1 MNARKRQIQ
10 EPQDRQSMKGALV
23 KSTLFHVAIF
33 LATVVSIPFLAKEPV
48 VVAPVSV
55 ELVDISDMTR
65 TNKVAPP
72 KKEPEKPK
80 EIEAPKPPEKKP
92 EPPKQVAEKPP
103 EPKPP
108 EPKKE
113 PPKEPEKEPEK
124 KPEPPKEALAPPKP
138 EKKKEPEKK
147 PEPPKP
153 KPPEKKQPDP
163 KKEEEQEEDFAS
175 LLKNLTPAENT
186 PPEPETP
193 EKPVEDAEPAA
204 GQIAELSDRLSISEL
219 DAFKRQIEPCWNVP
233 AGAEYAENL
242 AVEVRVIMRRD
253 MTVQDASVL
262 DQARYNRDSAFQ
274 AAADSALR
282 ALRNPRCS
290 PLKLP
295 PEKYNEWKTIVINF
309 DPREML

>member
-1 MNARKRQIQ
+1 MNARKRQTE
-10 EPQDRQSMKGALV
+10 EPQGDRQSMKGALA
-23 KSTLFHVAIF
+23 KSVIFHVGIV
-33 LATVVSIPFLAKEPV
+33 LATLVSVPFITKEPLIIT
-48 VVAPVSV
+48 PVSV
-55 ELVDISDMTR
+55 ELVDISDVTR
-65 TNKVAPP
+65 TNRVAPP
-72 KKEPEKPK
+72 RKEPEKPK
-80 EIEAPKPPEKKP
+80 EIEAPKPPEPKP

-113 PPKEPEKEPEK
+113 EPKKEPEK

-138 EKKKEPEKK
+138 EKKEPEKK

-153 KPPEKKQPDP
+153 KPPEP
-163 KKEEEQEEDFAS
+163 KKEELKKEERQEEDFAS
-175 LLKNLTPAENT
+175 LLKNLTPAESKPQPT
-186 PPEPETP
+186 PDAP

-204 GQIAELSDRLSISEL
+204 GQMAELSDRLSVSEL
-219 DAFKRQIEPCWNVP
+219 DAFRRQIEPCWNVP

-242 AVEVRVIMRRD
+242 AVEVRVVMRRD
-253 MTVQDASVL
+253 MTVQDAGVL
-262 DQARYNRDSAFQ
+262 DKARYNRDSTFR

-295 PEKYNEWKTIVINF
+295 PDKYNEWKTIVINF